1 MTLRFRPLELYT
13 KQRIPSLLSFC
24 FIFHTP
30 SGLRKRRDEL
40 AWSSPF
46 ERRGKGGDRSTLQKE
61 DLQGL
66 PPVVQWLDLHNFTAK
81 VMGSIPGFGTKILQ
95 ATQHDQKKKKK
106 RICSSWEVQGKSQC
120 FHKPT
125 TISSKE
131 AHGSQITDV
140 KGFAIKML
148 VMIIYTLL
156 LIQKSLLH
164 PSKLLDCL
172 VCLQWMILRV
182 CIQFWAGTSVLL
194 RALWVSG
201 HSLNVKKRSIWCQ
214 VQWLRHK
221 IWLLRLRFFY
231 TKLPNL
237 KTLSHSNSQTLNA

>member
-1 MTLRFRPLELYT
+1 MQWAWDWSLVGELGFYMPHSVT
-13 KQRIPSLLSFC
+13 K
-24 FIFHTP
+24 
-30 SGLRKRRDEL
+30 
-40 AWSSPF
+40 
-46 ERRGKGGDRSTLQKE
+46 
-61 DLQGL
+61 
-66 PPVVQWLDLHNFTAK
+66 
-81 VMGSIPGFGTKILQ
+81 
-95 ATQHDQKKKKK
+95 KKKKK
-106 RICSSWEVQGKSQC
+106 RICNSWEVQGKSQC
-120 FHKPT
+120 FHKLT
-125 TISSKE
+125 TVSSNE

-148 VMIIYTLL
+148 VVIIYTLL

-172 VCLQWMILRV
+172 VCLQWTILRV

-221 IWLLRLRFFY
+221 IWLTFLLSKVFLDNKFF
-231 TKLPNL
+231 
-237 KTLSHSNSQTLNA
+237 